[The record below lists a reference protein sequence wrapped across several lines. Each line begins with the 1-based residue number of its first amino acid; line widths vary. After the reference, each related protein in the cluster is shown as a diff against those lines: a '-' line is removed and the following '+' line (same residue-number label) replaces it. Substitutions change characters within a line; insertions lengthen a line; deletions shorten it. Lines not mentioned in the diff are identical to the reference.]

1 MSKALQVEQEGASAP
16 AASHRHE
23 LGRSKSVI
31 LTPERKFTILMIK
44 FLLFFKGASC
54 GLDSLS
60 NVYLVTIIGWTPLTA
75 SLVWIIKDITGTIL
89 QPFVGD
95 VVDRIK
101 IHKYTILVI
110 LSLLKIV
117 SGICMLTST
126 DFGVMVFRAIIDGIF
141 DASFLSAVTAMTL
154 GVVGKTRFH
163 KKVAASNE
171 IINFLGVSFGTVI
184 CGFVSY
190 ATWPDVEKMFWLLVV
205 GGVLMLVC
213 TLLMLDQEQTEG
225 GTTVDHRLAR
235 GRSSLVMN
243 VSRMASMRNI
253 ANQVDVDS
261 DDEEG
266 DDEQELLAKRAQFQN
281 GKEQDTGN
289 EEGGQSLPSTSG
301 TTYTQVL
308 KYSQM
313 YSDPKRRRSL
323 ICLSLVMFTY
333 HMANATTSPLLGQFM
348 AMNALDARKGLPITT
363 SLILAN
369 SVSRILVT
377 WALTND
383 RAEKIGYN
391 KVLLLG
397 SAALLTR
404 LVLVSIFV
412 NYWNNFWALGAT
424 QILDG
429 VGVGCL
435 GMMVILYSHILS
447 RRTGHYNLNM
457 AMVFMWSKVG
467 AIIGR
472 VSGGAIATMQSYE
485 IVFPILAVVAIFPM
499 LFVFG
504 VSTPDLK
511 RLD

>member
-31 LTPERKFTILMIK
+31 LTPERKFTVLMIK

-60 NVYLVTIIGWTPLTA
+60 NVYLVIIIGWTPLTA

-171 IINFLGVSFGTVI
+171 IINFLGVSFGTFI

-190 ATWPDVEKMFWLLVV
+190 ATWPNVEKMFWLLVV

-289 EEGGQSLPSTSG
+289 KEAGQSLPSRSG
-301 TTYTQVL
+301 TTYT
-308 KYSQM
+308 
-313 YSDPKRRRSL
+313 
-323 ICLSLVMFTY
+323 
-333 HMANATTSPLLGQFM
+333 
-348 AMNALDARKGLPITT
+348 
-363 SLILAN
+363 
-369 SVSRILVT
+369 
-377 WALTND
+377 
-383 RAEKIGYN
+383 
-391 KVLLLG
+391 KV
-397 SAALLTR
+397 
-404 LVLVSIFV
+404 
-412 NYWNNFWALGAT
+412 
-424 QILDG
+424 
-429 VGVGCL
+429 
-435 GMMVILYSHILS
+435 
-447 RRTGHYNLNM
+447 
-457 AMVFMWSKVG
+457 
-467 AIIGR
+467 
-472 VSGGAIATMQSYE
+472 
-485 IVFPILAVVAIFPM
+485 
-499 LFVFG
+499 
-504 VSTPDLK
+504 
-511 RLD
+511 